1 MVRSENM
8 TNWFLPPHKGQ
19 RVALDPSAPHYERY
33 NRNQARNDKGI
44 IVTDYGNTIRNWVN
58 HYFGNHSNIDV
69 EVRWDNGHANVY
81 KLRDLLPIESEEK
94 FFEVVFVGGDRHEL
108 PESKVDAFLNERL
121 IIQGRE
127 LRKKEEIGTDNK
139 VRAYKRVATDMYNK
153 VTASGQITAQD
164 TQIIE
169 ALASHGYG
177 LQKYEDAPS
186 NDAGIAPTGFTMG
199 SEGLQRAAEAITLSP
214 QGIQDAID
222 AMQRATAD
230 RQRAQE
236 IGNANPFTALDDLF
250 DTGEGIAFRRGDTET
265 NS

>member
-1 MVRSENM
+1 M

-44 IVTDYGNTIRNWVN
+44 IVSDHGNTIRNWVN
-58 HYFGNHSNIDV
+58 RYFGNHSNIDI

-127 LRKKEEIGTDNK
+127 LRKKEEVGTDNK

-177 LQKYEDAPS
+177 LQKYEDTPS

-199 SEGLQRAAEAITLSP
+199 SEGLRRATEAVALNP
-214 QGIQDAID
+214 QDIQGAID
-222 AMQRATAD
+222 RMQRTM
-230 RQRAQE
+230 AQE
-236 IGNANPFTALDDLF
+236 RDRERAETIGNANPFDALF
-250 DTGEGIAFRRGDTET
+250 DGEF
-265 NS
+265 